1 MRESDRRK
9 LYVRVKDRSGNDFLC
24 PIDALKDPKSMSEE
38 ELADCVDDATAL
50 RYPGDVEIVK

>member
-38 ELADCVDDATAL
+38 ELTDCVDDATAL